1 MSEVIAMK
9 FFNKAQ
15 DPMSSFT
22 HALGAVLGVLY
33 LIFLQI
39 ASFIHQKDITT
50 HIILL
55 VFSLSV
61 IALYSA
67 SAYYHYIQN
76 DNPHKTLFRKL
87 DHSLIYVLI
96 AGSYTPIAMHY
107 LAPGNNL
114 VFTLVIWGI
123 ALTGIITKIIWLNAP
138 RFLYTLLYLLMG
150 WALVFDIKGFSAVPL
165 NCLSLLAIGGLCYT
179 IGAVIYILKKP
190 NISANWG
197 FHELFH
203 IFILLGTFMHFI
215 AIAFFIA

>member
-1 MSEVIAMK
+1 M
-9 FFNKAQ
+9 
-15 DPMSSFT
+15 
-22 HALGAVLGVLY
+22 
-33 LIFLQI
+33 
-39 ASFIHQKDITT
+39 
-50 HIILL
+50 
-55 VFSLSV
+55 
-61 IALYSA
+61 
-67 SAYYHYIQN
+67 
-76 DNPHKTLFRKL
+76 
-87 DHSLIYVLI
+87 IYVLI
-96 AGSYTPIAMHY
+96 AGSYTPIAMHF

-114 VFTLVIWGI
+114 IFTLVIWGI